1 MKRIDDRLVYK
12 STWGTSRKIT
22 LADALDE
29 MDVQEF
35 EETPIIVFT
44 DPDQS
49 YYHRGSVLSWLR
61 SIRRLITT
69 YYTEQSKYF
78 KDFEGPPR
86 PSRPQADHTYETNE
100 FRTQSP
106 SDPVSRNE
114 FEDSPWFYT
123 HVENSPYSLFSQPPR
138 PKTPVPFR
146 PSKTFIPSKHY

>member
-1 MKRIDDRLVYK
+1 MIDYDRLVYK

-22 LADALDE
+22 LDE

-35 EETPIIVFT
+35 E
-44 DPDQS
+44 
-49 YYHRGSVLSWLR
+49 
-61 SIRRLITT
+61 
-69 YYTEQSKYF
+69 
-78 KDFEGPPR
+78 DFEGPPR

-123 HVENSPYSLFSQPPR
+123 HVENSPYSLRMHPPR

-146 PSKTFIPSKHY
+146 PSKTFIPSKHH